1 MRRFLL
7 LVCVVSLGC
16 GDDDRP
22 GRDSGSGMDVV
33 TPLMCSTTTDT
44 DGDGLYDDYE
54 GMGDFD
60 GDGIPNHMDTDSD
73 GDGLSDMQERGDQM
87 GCESRNTDG
96 DAYPDYLDNDSD
108 NDGLGDREESEVYFT
123 NPLLEDTDGDGFPDG
138 AEVAT
143 GHDASDA
150 SDGIDPDDF
159 FVVLPFGGPE
169 QIRTLRFGTTL
180 RKADV
185 FFVVDRTGSMDGEVS
200 NLRSG
205 LSGLVDTLVTLIPDV
220 GVGVGG
226 YAGFGNLPPCMTII
240 GIETCSDGPPGDLP
254 FELTNVITTDRTE
267 MQSAVD
273 RLRADMGGANWASST
288 EALYQTA
295 TGEGIRWGDDSDQ
308 MVPPQTCARVPDEPG
323 VRFGYPCFRPGA
335 LPIIIPITD
344 TSSKN
349 GPGTSGSQNYEAG
362 SPPHTL
368 DQTRLALAGIGAR
381 VFGVVSGQEIDSPTA
396 EAQMTDWATNTG
408 TVDGSGAPIVFR
420 INSDGSGL
428 TDRVAD
434 AVSRLATETPQDITT
449 RTEDGDDLPVQDP
462 PIDATTMIKRITP
475 LAAYDEAGLVIG
487 PDVITRDDRAFY
499 SVTPGTT
506 VEFEI
511 QFLNDTVPPIATAQI
526 FLARIIVVGNG
537 VADLDA
543 REVIILVPAGSG
555 PLI

>member
-1 MRRFLL
+1 
-7 LVCVVSLGC
+7 
-16 GDDDRP
+16 
-22 GRDSGSGMDVV
+22 MDVV

-240 GIETCSDGPPGDLP
+240 GIRTRADAPPLHLP
-254 FELTNVITTDRTE
+254 LELTNVITTDPTE
-267 MQSAVD
+267 IPPPLT
-273 RLRADMGGANWASST
+273 RLLAPPRVPPSPSST
-288 EALYQTA
+288 HTLSSTA
-295 TGEGIRWGDDSDQ
+295 TGQAIR
-308 MVPPQTCARVPDEPG
+308 
-323 VRFGYPCFRPGA
+323 
-335 LPIIIPITD
+335 
-344 TSSKN
+344 
-349 GPGTSGSQNYEAG
+349 
-362 SPPHTL
+362 
-368 DQTRLALAGIGAR
+368 
-381 VFGVVSGQEIDSPTA
+381 
-396 EAQMTDWATNTG
+396 
-408 TVDGSGAPIVFR
+408 
-420 INSDGSGL
+420 
-428 TDRVAD
+428 
-434 AVSRLATETPQDITT
+434 
-449 RTEDGDDLPVQDP
+449 
-462 PIDATTMIKRITP
+462 
-475 LAAYDEAGLVIG
+475 
-487 PDVITRDDRAFY
+487 
-499 SVTPGTT
+499 
-506 VEFEI
+506 
-511 QFLNDTVPPIATAQI
+511 
-526 FLARIIVVGNG
+526 
-537 VADLDA
+537 
-543 REVIILVPAGSG
+543 
-555 PLI
+555 